1 MTGTEHVAP
10 APVSVAEVQQ
20 GWHELTLRVGQLE
33 AEKEALHKEN
43 KSLRFLMERVI
54 DHRQKSHNELVLIIT
69 NLVSKMPIKDIGAIV
84 ARLVEHN
91 TSVSQ
96 YLTAL
101 IKGKADVHLPQPAVL
116 RTLDQ
121 TK

>member
-1 MTGTEHVAP
+1 MPVGYCYSMDTTAP
-10 APVSVAEVQQ
+10 DHAATTAASMDEVQQ
-20 GWHELTLRVGQLE
+20 GWHELASRVGQLE
-33 AEKEALHKEN
+33 AEKVALEQEN

-101 IKGKADVHLPQPAVL
+101 FKGKAD
-116 RTLDQ
+116 
-121 TK
+121 